1 MVGINPS
8 ITRKIQELIGKD
20 APDNL
25 MEFFNE
31 ILKLEA
37 KNETTMD
44 LSKKDM
50 QGSYQSI
57 VDKYSQNEKII
68 KFLKSNTKETT
79 GGSN

>member
-1 MVGINPS
+1 MVGINPE
-8 ITRKIQELIGKD
+8 ITEKIKELIGKD

-31 ILKLEA
+31 ILQLEA

-50 QGSYQSI
+50 QASYQSI

-68 KFLKSNTKETT
+68 KFLKSNTKETS